1 MYFLLIFFGLFVKE
15 KIFFPGRMNKI
26 IGNLLFLKI
35 DLLYLTEETEMT
47 DNRGLKYNNDF
58 FWNQFLAELDVK
70 VIKSGLAY
78 EISTWTTLVSYSG
91 DIFYRLYLPLSG
103 SFRIAYPDGAALIHP
118 GNLYLIPCATPLK
131 YEGIEPCTHYWIHFV
146 SKQLQTIP
154 ILSYPLEI
162 PLEDFAPAVQAKFHS
177 VFELVRGCTTFADAV
192 KIKNTVTEL
201 LVPFLEKM
209 SGHLPDAVPVSD
221 FMKVVDY
228 IDLQLN
234 RNIEVAE
241 LSALVGM
248 SRADFSAAF
257 RKVFG
262 VPPKQYISIRRLFH
276 AKHLL
281 METALPIKEIA
292 LRCGYHDEF
301 FFHRIFRKYAGIPPA
316 KYRKYSVY

>member
-1 MYFLLIFFGLFVKE
+1 MVE
-15 KIFFPGRMNKI
+15 
-26 IGNLLFLKI
+26 
-35 DLLYLTEETEMT
+35 
-47 DNRGLKYNNDF
+47 NRGLKYNNDF
-58 FWNQFLAELDVK
+58 FWNSFLAELDVK
-70 VIKSGLAY
+70 TIKSGLAY
-78 EISTWTTLVSYSG
+78 EISTWSTLLSYSG
-91 DIFYRLYLPLSG
+91 DIFYRLYFPLTG
-103 SFRIAYPDGAALIHP
+103 SFRIVYPDGAALIRP
-118 GNLYLIPCATPLK
+118 GGVYLIPCVTPLK

-154 ILSYPLEI
+154 MLSYPRETAPEDPEQVRSRFQSVLERMRHC
-162 PLEDFAPAVQAKFHS
+162 ESFS
-177 VFELVRGCTTFADAV
+177 DAV
-192 KIKNTVTEL
+192 MIKNTVTEL

-209 SGHLPDAVPVSD
+209 SEHLPDAIPVSE

-228 IDLQLN
+228 IDLQLK
-234 RNIEVAE
+234 RDIEVAE

-292 LRCGYHDEF
+292 LRCGYRDEF
-301 FFHRIFRKYAGIPPA
+301 FFHRIFKKYAGIPPA
-316 KYRKYSVY
+316 KYRRYSVY

>member
-1 MYFLLIFFGLFVKE
+1 MA
-15 KIFFPGRMNKI
+15 
-26 IGNLLFLKI
+26 
-35 DLLYLTEETEMT
+35 

-78 EISTWTTLVSYSG
+78 GISSWSTLMNYSG
-91 DIFYRLYLPLSG
+91 EIYYRLYLPFSG
-103 SFRIAYPDGAALIHP
+103 KFRILYPDGAVLVHP
-118 GNLYLIPCATPLK
+118 GGIYLIPCATPLK
-131 YEGIEPCTHYWIHFV
+131 YEGIEPCSHNWIHFV

-154 ILSYPLEI
+154 MLSYPLEV
-162 PLEDFAPAVQAKFHS
+162 PLDDVASAQAKFHS
-177 VFELVRGCTTFADAV
+177 VFELVRDCSTFAGAV

-209 SGHLPDAVPVSD
+209 SGHLPDAFPVSD

-241 LSALVGM
+241 LSALLGM
-248 SRADFSAAF
+248 SRADFSASF

-292 LRCGYHDEF
+292 LRCGYRDEF
-301 FFHRIFRKYAGIPPA
+301 FFHRIFKKYAGIPPA
-316 KYRKYSVY
+316 RYRKYSVY